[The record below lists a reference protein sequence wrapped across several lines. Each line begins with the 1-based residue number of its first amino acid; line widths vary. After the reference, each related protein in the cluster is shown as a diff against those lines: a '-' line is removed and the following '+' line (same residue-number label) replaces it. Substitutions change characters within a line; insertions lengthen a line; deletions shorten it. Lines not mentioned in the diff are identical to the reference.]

1 MMYTLRVKC
10 ATVQAPNIEGF
21 LQSLSD
27 AINPLPLAWR
37 AVKWHPTLLISLVDC
52 SPFHRSGSSRSGLQ
66 PNRLEALTV
75 LALDDGFCRLGVI
88 GEGQRFAVPV
98 QRLAGILG
106 CFDREKPGL
115 GAADALLERAPV
127 VRRVDA
133 QAFIDPG
140 VPVIH
145 ALVLG

>member
-1 MMYTLRVKC
+1 MNPR
-10 ATVQAPNIEGF
+10 AADHDAPIAAPPPIHPWREGHK
-21 LQSLSD
+21 L
-27 AINPLPLAWR
+27 NVPL
-37 AVKWHPTLLISLVDC
+37 T
-52 SPFHRSGSSRSGLQ
+52 SRSGLQ
-66 PNRLEALTV
+66 PNRLEALAV
-75 LALDDGFCRLGVI
+75 LALDDGPCRLGVI
-88 GEGQRFAVPV
+88 GEGERLAVPV

-106 CFDREKPGL
+106 RLDREKPGL

-140 VPVIH
+140 VPVVH